1 MFNVFLSQMRSYLCV
16 ALTVLVLAAD
26 HTLASDTP
34 SDTAGTPPMMNRLK
48 VSKENIT
55 EKLISKHCS
64 CRRFLVL

>member
-34 SDTAGTPPMMNRLK
+34 SDTAGTPPMMYHLK
-48 VSKENIT
+48 EKIT
-55 EKLISKHCS
+55 ERLISKHCS
-64 CRRFLVL
+64 SAACFLVL